1 MSGRRR
7 VRLIHWHPGEA
18 RVRAAALRTA
28 GFQVAAGPLGGPD
41 ERRALRARP
50 PQAFVIDLT
59 RMPSHG
65 REVGVVLRHT
75 KATRHVPL
83 VFVGGERAKVDR
95 VRALLP
101 GAIFAT
107 WTRAAAATRRAI
119 VKPSPPPP
127 APGSVFAAYAGVPLA
142 KKLGIRAGWT
152 VGLLRAPRDFPATLG
167 ALPDGATLLGDPRRP
182 VDLLIWFVR
191 SRAELTRRIGAVA
204 ARLGAGGVWIA
215 WPKKG
220 SAFEGDVTQNDVR
233 RTGLASGLVDFKI
246 CAIDDTWS
254 GLRFVRRGAR

>member
-1 MSGRRR
+1 MPGRPRI
-7 VRLIHWHPGEA
+7 RLIHWHPGEA
-18 RVRAAALRTA
+18 RVRAAALRAA
-28 GFQVAAGPLGGPD
+28 GFQVAAGPLGGPA
-41 ERRALRARP
+41 ELRALGARP
-50 PQAFVIDLT
+50 PHAFVIDLT

-65 REVGVVLRHT
+65 REVGVALRQT

-83 VFVGGERAKVDR
+83 VFVEGEPEKVAR
-95 VRALLP
+95 VKALLP
-101 GAIFAT
+101 GAIFTT
-107 WTRAAAATRRAI
+107 WARAPAAARRMIA
-119 VKPSPPPP
+119 KPPPPPP

-152 VGLLRAPRDFPATLG
+152 VGLLRAPKDFPRTLG
-167 ALPDGATLLGDPRRP
+167 ALPDRATLRSGLRRP

-191 SRAELTRRIGAVA
+191 SRAELARRVGAVG

-220 SAFEGDVTQNDVR
+220 SALECDVTQNEVR
-233 RTGLASGLVDFKI
+233 RIGLASGLVDFKI

-254 GLRFVRRGAR
+254 GLRFVRRAAR